1 MKSNVRPGNKKA
13 IYLQQNPPKA
23 DVDLLCLPR
32 RCVDTGMLQFF
43 FSKTI
48 TLGINI
54 YIMSSRHR
62 ISQSIHQHESNNKKI
77 LSFTKQAQK
86 FKGELRTNPIIEV
99 EE

>member
-1 MKSNVRPGNKKA
+1 
-13 IYLQQNPPKA
+13 
-23 DVDLLCLPR
+23 
-32 RCVDTGMLQFF
+32 
-43 FSKTI
+43 
-48 TLGINI
+48 
-54 YIMSSRHR
+54 MSSRHR